1 MECYSNYKS
10 HEEEIMKIA
19 NEDNKEYFDPEITI
33 KEEWNRDE
41 DFEDFLSFPSENKG
55 SDISEKGF
63 ENWSDSQILTVK
75 DISHIIAQSAL
86 RSLNSTKICYFTL
99 K

>member
-41 DFEDFLSFPSENKG
+41 DFENFLSFPSENKG
-55 SDISEKGF
+55 SDLSEKGF
-63 ENWSDSQILTVK
+63 ENWSDFDSKGYKPSEVITCV
-75 DISHIIAQSAL
+75 ISAK
-86 RSLNSTKICYFTL
+86 SLSS
-99 K
+99 